1 MGGGGGRS
9 WCNFFPREFFFQ
21 ALPQFPVEKTV
32 TLPLV
37 WPKKVM
43 TFPMLK
49 DMTAIIKGDQLL
61 PCAVH
66 HRNRFALL
74 PDLVKEVTRED
85 LS

>member
-1 MGGGGGRS
+1 MGGGVGGRS

-21 ALPQFPVEKTV
+21 ALSQFPVEKTV

-49 DMTAIIKGDQLL
+49 DMTAIIK
-61 PCAVH
+61 
-66 HRNRFALL
+66 
-74 PDLVKEVTRED
+74 
-85 LS
+85 